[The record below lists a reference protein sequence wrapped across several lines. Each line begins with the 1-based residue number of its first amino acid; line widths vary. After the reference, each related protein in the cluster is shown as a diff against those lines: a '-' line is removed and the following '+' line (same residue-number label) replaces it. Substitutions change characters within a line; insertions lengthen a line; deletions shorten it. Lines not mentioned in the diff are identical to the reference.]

1 MTSVRVTVVET
12 QGYTVAEFE
21 SRDEAWDF
29 CRWLQRHHA
38 RLRTEYE
45 CEIHDRTT
53 AKEKPRASGRK

>member
-38 RLRTEYE
+38 RLR
-45 CEIHDRTT
+45 RG
-53 AKEKPRASGRK
+53 AKEQA